1 MASKPAPK
9 KAPPKASTKPAAPK
23 KAAGAAVPVKAPP
36 DWERIE
42 LDYRAGIK
50 SLREIA
56 ANHPGTNH
64 VAIARKA
71 KAEGWTRDLS
81 ERIKAKAEDLVT
93 RAAVTADVT
102 ANRAV
107 TEKQVVEANAQDQA
121 SVRLSQRKD
130 IQRKRSIVARLM
142 DELEAQVG
150 PENAALLAD
159 LGEMMRSPD
168 DAGQDKLN
176 DLYRRIISLPE
187 RAKTA
192 KTLAETLR
200 ITVDMERQAFGMDAK
215 GADGAAP
222 GTAGYVPPAIRIVH
236 VSAPQRDGD
245 DDE

>member
-1 MASKPAPK
+1 MDKTTPQD
-9 KAPPKASTKPAAPK
+9 KAKSA
-23 KAAGAAVPVKAPP
+23 P

-42 LDYRAGIK
+42 LDYRAGVM

-56 ANHPGTNH
+56 AQHPGTNH

-71 KAEGWTRDLS
+71 KSEGWTRDLS

-107 TEKQVVEANAQDQA
+107 TERQVVEANAHDQA

-130 IQRKRSIVARLM
+130 IRRKRAIVTRLM
-142 DELEAQVG
+142 DELEEQVG

-222 GTAGYVPPAIRIVH
+222 GTAGYVPPSVQILH
-236 VSAPQRDGD
+236 VVAPVRDEDG
-245 DDE
+245 E

>member
-1 MASKPAPK
+1 MDKTQK
-9 KAPPKASTKPAAPK
+9 DKAKSA
-23 KAAGAAVPVKAPP
+23 P

-50 SLREIA
+50 TLRQIA
-56 ANHPGTNH
+56 DENGISHTL
-64 VAIARKA
+64 VARKA
-71 KAEGWTRDLS
+71 KQQDWVRDLS
-81 ERIKAKAEDLVT
+81 AKINAKADAIVSKASVSSGVT
-93 RAAVTADVT
+93 METPVAERQIVDANANKIADVRL
-102 ANRAV
+102 AHRHDIHRNRA
-107 TEKQVVEANAQDQA
+107 
-121 SVRLSQRKD
+121 
-130 IQRKRSIVARLM
+130 IVARLM
-142 DELEAQVG
+142 DELEEQVG

-176 DLYRRIISLPE
+176 DLYRKVISLPE

-200 ITVDMERQAFGMDAK
+200 ITVDMERQAFGMDVK

-222 GTAGYVPPAIRIVH
+222 GTAGYVPPSVQILH
-236 VSAPQRDGD
+236 VVAPLRE